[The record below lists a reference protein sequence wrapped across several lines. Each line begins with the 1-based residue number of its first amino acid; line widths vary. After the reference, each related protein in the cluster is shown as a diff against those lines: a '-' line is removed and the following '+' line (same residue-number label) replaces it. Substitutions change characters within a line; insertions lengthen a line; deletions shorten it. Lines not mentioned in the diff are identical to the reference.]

1 MLVESAATKPSL
13 LSNNISPGRLASADS
28 PDWKALQTQI
38 VEHKALCQAAQVERD
53 RLLELVAVLQKRL
66 VTQLDENEALKAA
79 LEATVRNREEDF
91 KLYQDTMDQVKD
103 IFLQAIRQQKQEGS

>member
-1 MLVESAATKPSL
+1 M
-13 LSNNISPGRLASADS
+13 
-28 PDWKALQTQI
+28 
-38 VEHKALCQAAQVERD
+38 
-53 RLLELVAVLQKRL
+53 
-66 VTQLDENEALKAA
+66 TQLDENEALKAT